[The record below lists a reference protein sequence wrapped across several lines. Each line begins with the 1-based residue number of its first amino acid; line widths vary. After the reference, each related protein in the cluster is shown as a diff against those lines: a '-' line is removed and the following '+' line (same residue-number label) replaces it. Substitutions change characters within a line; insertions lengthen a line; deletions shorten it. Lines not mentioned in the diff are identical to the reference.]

1 MTTLT
6 PQTKFL
12 GLFLIGWLFIYTL
25 SLVRS
30 RKISAQIAVSWVL
43 TEIIVFTLL
52 LFDKLLNNFMLII
65 GETNITSIIY
75 IVIFAW
81 LVSLMLD
88 TLIRVSSLST
98 KLFAINQ
105 DLGLLQ
111 ERFNRLEH
119 LSKRKAQKR
128 RKRLE

>member
-6 PQTKFL
+6 PQTKLL

-43 TEIIVFTLL
+43 TEIIIFTIL
-52 LFDKLLNNFMLII
+52 LFDKLLINIMTFI
-65 GETNITSIIY
+65 GETNLSSIIY
-75 IVIFAW
+75 IVLFAW
-81 LVSLMLD
+81 LISLMLD
-88 TLIRVSSLST
+88 TLVRVSSLST

-105 DLGLLQ
+105 ELGLLQ
-111 ERFNRLEH
+111 ERFNRLEQG
-119 LSKRKAQKR
+119 SKK
-128 RKRLE
+128 